1 MQAENVLMTE
11 EGVCKLCDFGSATTV
26 VMTPTNQ
33 REIAWVEDNI
43 SRYATALYRYI
54 RSPSLQSDT

>member
-1 MQAENVLMTE
+1 MTE

-43 SRYATALYRYI
+43 SRYATALYRYM